1 MHRYRSRF
9 SGNTSAHYY
18 QSHFYRS
25 QSRSRSQNR
34 SRAVETHH
42 YAFQVEILTA
52 LKKLGEQLTADEM
65 AFLQSNSSDS
75 MKQFEKVTGDI
86 GTKKN

>member
-1 MHRYRSRF
+1 MCALHCKFHPLITVCCDYNIFELR
-9 SGNTSAHYY
+9 
-18 QSHFYRS
+18 
-25 QSRSRSQNR
+25 
-34 SRAVETHH
+34 

-75 MKQFEKVTGDI
+75 MKQFEKVTEDI